1 MNYKSTQEI
10 KEVFGIDITKKN
22 RTIPYVA
29 LRAFYAEMRVV
40 QLTGNITSRYTTI
53 SKEIGCNRDNV
64 YNLLKKGEL
73 FKKDECIKFI
83 FEAFKTKDKVLL
95 KEYEKQLRKTRAL
108 SKSAKSLK
116 MFNDGVSYAQMP
128 SQIANN
134 EKTII
139 KMSNLKLAEFLR
151 LNKEFKHQLWGV
163 PVRNISANQWEQ
175 VRSINKKMFDS
186 IIN

>member
-1 MNYKSTQEI
+1 MYKSTQEI
-10 KEVFGIDITKKN
+10 KEVFGIDITQKN

-29 LRAFYAEMRVV
+29 LRSFYAEMRVV

-95 KEYEKQLRKTRAL
+95 KEYEKQLRK
-108 SKSAKSLK
+108 SAKSLK
-116 MFNDGVSYAQMP
+116 MFNDGCNYAQIP

>member
-1 MNYKSTQEI
+1 MYKSTQEI

-22 RTIPYVA
+22 RTIPQVA
-29 LRAFYAEMRVV
+29 LRAFYAEMRVE
-40 QLTGNITSRYTTI
+40 QLTGNITSRYTI
-53 SKEIGCNRDNV
+53 IAKEIGCNRDNV

-73 FKKDECIKFI
+73 FKTDECVKFI
-83 FEAFKTKDKVLL
+83 FEAFKTKDKALL
-95 KEYEKQLRKTRAL
+95 KEYEKQLRKIRAL
-108 SKSAKSLK
+108 SKSLKDNK
-116 MFNDGVSYAQMP
+116 MFNDGCNYAQIP

-163 PVRNISANQWEQ
+163 PVKNISANQWEQ
-175 VRSINKKMFDS
+175 VRNINKKMFDS

>member
-1 MNYKSTQEI
+1 MYQNT
-10 KEVFGIDITKKN
+10 KELKDIFGIDITEKN
-22 RTIPYVA
+22 RTTPYIA
-29 LRAFYAEMRVV
+29 LRAFYADNRIK
-40 QLTGNITSRYTTI
+40 QLKGNITSKYKTV
-53 SKEIGCNRDNV
+53 SKEIGCGRDNV

-83 FEAFKTKDKVLL
+83 FEAFKTKDKALL

-116 MFNDGVSYAQMP
+116 MFNDGISYAQIP

-163 PVRNISANQWEQ
+163 PVRNISPNQWEQ
-175 VRSINKKMFDS
+175 VKKINPKMFES
-186 IIN
+186 IINH

>member
-1 MNYKSTQEI
+1 MYKNT
-10 KEVFGIDITKKN
+10 KELKETLGIDITQKN

-29 LRAFYAEMRVV
+29 LRAFYAEMRVE
-40 QLTGNITSRYTTI
+40 QLTGNITSRYKTI
-53 SKEIGCNRDNV
+53 SKEIGCGRDNV
-64 YNLLKKGEL
+64 YNLLTKGEL

-83 FEAFKTKDKVLL
+83 FEAFKTKDKTLL

-116 MFNDGVSYAQMP
+116 MFTDGISYIQKP
-128 SQIANN
+128 TQIANT

-151 LNKEFKHQLWGV
+151 LKIEGV
-163 PVRNISANQWEQ
+163 GYCEIYGINITYQKGSAVR
-175 VRSINKKMFDS
+175 
-186 IIN
+186 

>member
-1 MNYKSTQEI
+1 MNYKSTKEI

-29 LRAFYAEMRVV
+29 LRSFYAEMRVE

-83 FEAFKTKDKVLL
+83 FKAFKTKDKVLL

-116 MFNDGVSYAQMP
+116 MFNDGCNYAQMP

-151 LNKEFKHQLWGV
+151 LNKEFKHQLWNV
-163 PVRNISANQWEQ
+163 PVRNISENQWEQ
-175 VRSINKKMFDS
+175 VRNINKKMFDS